1 MMRNFIAFFVALLA
15 LSSPVNLVVG
25 ILEGAKTPVHKFYS
39 PIREMEIA
47 ENHFNFCD
55 PEYIPAA
62 IFEMNAAECKMRAF
76 QKEVMA
82 V

>member
-1 MMRNFIAFFVALLA
+1 MLRNIIAFVTALLA
-15 LSSPVNLVVG
+15 LSSPVSLMMG
-25 ILEGAKTPVHKFYS
+25 ILEDARVPVRKFYS
-39 PIREMEIA
+39 PVRELEIA

-62 IFEMNAAECKMRAF
+62 IFELNAAERKMSAF

>member
-1 MMRNFIAFFVALLA
+1 MLRNIIAFVTALLA
-15 LSSPVNLVVG
+15 LSSPVNLMVG
-25 ILEGAKTPVHKFYS
+25 ILEAAKTPVSKFYS
-39 PIREMEIA
+39 PVRELEIA

-62 IFEMNAAECKMRAF
+62 IFELNAAEHKISAF
-76 QKEVMA
+76 QREVMA

>member
-1 MMRNFIAFFVALLA
+1 MLRNFIAFIAALLA
-15 LSSPVNLVVG
+15 LSSPVSLMMDV
-25 ILEGAKTPVHKFYS
+25 LKPVHKFHN
-39 PIREMEIA
+39 PIRELEIA

-62 IFEMNAAECKMRAF
+62 IFEMNAAEYKMSAF
-76 QKEVMA
+76 QREVMA